1 MIKRRALPA
10 RTMPLDVGR
19 IHLIGIGGIGISGIA
34 EILHNLGYSVSGSDI
49 ADNANVARLRKM
61 GIVVFIGH
69 EASNI
74 EGAAVIVHS
83 TAVKAD
89 NPEIVAAREKKIP
102 VLHRAEM
109 LAEIAR
115 LKATVAIAG
124 THGKTTTTTMTSAM
138 FATAGVNPTII
149 NGGIINAYGTNAIL
163 GKGEWLIVEA
173 DESDGTFI
181 KFPSTIG
188 IITNIDAEHL
198 DYWKTFDNIVDG
210 FRTFIQNLPFY
221 GLAVLCNDHP
231 VVAKLAQEVTDRRI
245 VTYAL
250 NTEADLR
257 AVNIRVEAE
266 GTRFDVELSARVDD
280 GPRTIKN
287 LLLPMPGVHNVQ
299 NSLSAIAV
307 ALELKFG
314 DECIRTAL
322 ATFSG
327 VKRRFTKTGE
337 TNGVTVIDDY
347 GHHPKEIEATLAAA
361 RSIQNAKKGNVIAV
375 MQPHRFTRLSSLF
388 PEFCA
393 CFKDADVAIVTEVYT
408 AGEEPIKGF
417 DRDTL
422 VAGAKKAGHK
432 NVVPLESREALAA
445 TVAKYAKPGDMVV
458 CLGAGSISAWAYAL
472 PDELKLTS
480 VMA

>member
-1 MIKRRALPA
+1 MIHRPLPS
-10 RTMPLDVGR
+10 RTMPLNVGR

-69 EASNI
+69 LASNI
-74 EGAAVIVHS
+74 DGASVVVYS
-83 TAVKAD
+83 TAVSKD
-89 NPEIVAAREKKIP
+89 NPEIVAARGKKIP

-124 THGKTTTTTMTSAM
+124 THGKTTTTTMNAAM
-138 FATAGVNPTII
+138 FAAAKLDPTII
-149 NGGIINAYGTNAIL
+149 NGGIINAYGTNAVL
-163 GKGEWLIVEA
+163 GKGDWLVVEA

-188 IITNIDAEHL
+188 IVTNIDAEHL
-198 DYWKTFDNIVDG
+198 DYWKTFENIVEG

-231 VVAKLAQEVTDRRI
+231 VVAQLAKEITDRRI

-250 NTEADLR
+250 NTPADLR
-257 AVNIRVEAE
+257 AENLRFTPE
-266 GTRFDVELSARVDD
+266 GTRFDVGDLKD
-280 GPRTIKN
+280 

-307 ALELKFG
+307 ALELDFG
-314 DECIRTAL
+314 EEVIRSAL
-322 ATFSG
+322 ANFSG

-337 TNGVTVIDDY
+337 TNGITVIDDY
-347 GHHPKEIEATLAAA
+347 GHHPKEIQATLAAA
-361 RSIQNAKKGNVIAV
+361 RTIQQKKGKIIAV
-375 MQPHRFTRLSSLF
+375 VQPHRYSRLSTLF
-388 PEFCA
+388 DGFA
-393 CFKDADVAIVTEVYT
+393 NCFKDADTVIVTEVYA
-408 AGEEPIKGF
+408 AGEQPISGY
-417 DRDTL
+417 DRDSL
-422 VAGAKKAGHK
+422 IGGIKKNGHK
-432 NVVPLESREALAA
+432 SVYPLMAREDLAKLV
-445 TVAKYAKPGDMVV
+445 TEHAKAGDMVV
-458 CLGAGSISAWAYAL
+458 CLGAGSISQWAYAL
-472 PDELKLTS
+472 PDELKALS
-480 VMA
+480 A

>member
-1 MIKRRALPA
+1 MGVAFSLSLMFKHNSMIQRPLPS
-10 RTMPLDVGR
+10 RTMPLNVGR

-69 EASNI
+69 QASNI
-74 EGAAVIVHS
+74 EGASVVVYS
-83 TAVKAD
+83 TAVSQE
-89 NPEIVAAREKKIP
+89 NPEIVSARAKKIP

-124 THGKTTTTTMTSAM
+124 THGKTTTTTMNAAM
-138 FATAGVNPTII
+138 FAAAKLDPTII
-149 NGGIINAYGTNAIL
+149 NGGIINAYGTNAVL
-163 GKGEWLIVEA
+163 GKGDWLVVEA

-188 IITNIDAEHL
+188 IVTNIDAEHL
-198 DYWKTFDNIVDG
+198 DYWKTFENIVEG

-231 VVAKLAQEVTDRRI
+231 VVAKLAKEITDRRI

-250 NTEADLR
+250 NEKADLR
-257 AVNIRVEAE
+257 AENLRFTPE
-266 GTRFDVELSARVDD
+266 GTRFDVGDLKD
-280 GPRTIKN
+280 

-307 ALELKFG
+307 ALELNFG
-314 DECIRTAL
+314 EEVVRSAL
-322 ATFSG
+322 ANFSG

-337 TNGVTVIDDY
+337 VNGITIIDDY
-347 GHHPKEIEATLAAA
+347 GHHPKEIQATLAAA
-361 RSIQNAKKGNVIAV
+361 RTIQQTKGKIIAV
-375 MQPHRFTRLSSLF
+375 VQPHRYSRLSTLF
-388 PEFCA
+388 DGFCN
-393 CFKDADVAIVTEVYT
+393 CFKDADTVIITEVYA
-408 AGEEPIKGF
+408 AGEKPIAGF
-417 DRDTL
+417 NRDTL
-422 VAGAKKAGHK
+422 VAGIKQTGHK
-432 NVVPLESREALAA
+432 NVHPLPSREKLAELIKA
-445 TVAKYAKPGDMVV
+445 HAKAGDMVV
-458 CLGAGSISAWAYAL
+458 CLGAGSISQWAYQL
-472 PDELKLTS
+472 PEELK
-480 VMA
+480 A